1 MGSDL
6 MDQKTREAAEML
18 AEYFSKSQKRLDA
31 MEREIRTEKE
41 ALSALE
47 KRVRKIERG
56 DAT

>member
-6 MDQKTREAAEML
+6 MDQKTREAAEIL

-31 MEREIRTEKE
+31 MEREIRKEKE
-41 ALSALE
+41 ALFALE

>member
-1 MGSDL
+1 MGSGL

-31 MEREIRTEKE
+31 MEREIRKEKE